1 MMSKVRVFTVF
12 IGVGLSVLSSFSI
25 GASFDCAK
33 SSTLV
38 EHTICTNRQLSDLDS
53 SISTAYKNAL
63 KNPSSKNEI
72 KTKQRSWLLRRNSCQ
87 DISCLKFLYISR
99 LAELNEESTGQN
111 ILRSDYQ
118 RLALKEGISIEVPS
132 HWLVHSDVEKK
143 NFADTAESHMRDA
156 GIDSDTTE
164 NKSRLLAV
172 SALPAPSGAKI
183 RVNVIRPLGFSG
195 AELRSMTAQ
204 DLKDIKADFSS
215 GAAKSSSAIGMELL
229 SVETPKIVLINNSTA
244 IMFEYRRSDLHEP
257 SPWKVRVYRIPV
269 GDKQIEF
276 TLSFRESDAAIFK
289 PIIEHTKQSLRF

>member
-1 MMSKVRVFTVF
+1 MSKVRVFTVF

-38 EHTICTNRQLSDLDS
+38 EHTICTNKQLSDLDS

-63 KNPSSKNEI
+63 KNLSNRNEI
-72 KTKQRSWLLRRNSCQ
+72 KTKQRIWLLKRNGCQ

-99 LAELNEESTGQN
+99 LAELNEEGTGQN
-111 ILRSDYQ
+111 ILRSEYQ

-156 GIDSDTTE
+156 GIDYDATE

-183 RVNVIRPLGFSG
+183 RVNVIRPPAFSG
-195 AELRSMTAQ
+195 AELRSATAQ
-204 DLKDIKADFSS
+204 DLKDIEADLSS
-215 GAAKSSSAIGMELL
+215 GMAKNLSATGIELI
-229 SVETPKIVLINNSTA
+229 SVQTPKIVLINNYTA
-244 IMFEYRRSDLHEP
+244 MLFEYRRSDLYDT
-257 SPWKVRVYRIPV
+257 SPWIVRVHYIPV
-269 GDKQIEF
+269 EDKLIEF

-289 PIIEHTKQSLRF
+289 PIIERTKQSLRF